1 MHSDEVIEMSPPLL
15 EVSHITKRFVSKK
28 QQVIAVNNVSFDISS
43 NEIVGLVGHN
53 GSGKTTILKMLA
65 GLLYPDE
72 GTIKIEGELWEEK
85 QVKETIAI
93 LLEGSRS
100 FYWNLTGK
108 QNLAYF
114 SVLADV
120 KHTKDRIAELIEL
133 LEMSAFIDR
142 MTGTYSRGMQQRL
155 SLAIA
160 LLQQPKLLILDEP
173 SNGLDYEWSQL
184 LAELLQDLTAKVDMS
199 IIVVSHDFH
208 FLYQFVD
215 RILHLKKG
223 MLVRELPVHRTNV
236 DSNDQ
241 YVSFHLQG
249 ELPTDMDIPVS
260 LLVQQ
265 KKNGWIISSN
275 PDSTE
280 IYHFI
285 SKAVSNGLTVE
296 QVTTS
301 LAVTGKEEAYG

>member
-1 MHSDEVIEMSPPLL
+1 MSPPLL
-15 EVSHITKRFVSKK
+15 EVNQITKRFVSKK
-28 QQVIAVNNVSFDISS
+28 QEIMAVNNVSFEISS

-65 GLLYPDE
+65 GLLHPDE
-72 GTIKIEGELWEEK
+72 GIIKIEGELWKEK
-85 QVKETIAI
+85 QVKETVAI

-100 FYWNLTGK
+100 FYWNLTGR

-120 KHTKDRIAELIEL
+120 KHVKDRIAELIEL
-133 LEMSAFIDR
+133 LGMSAFVDR
-142 MTGTYSRGMQQRL
+142 MTGTYSRGMQQKL

-184 LAELLQDLTAKVDMS
+184 LAELLQDLTAKVNMS

-208 FLYQFVD
+208 FLYQFVN
-215 RILHLKKG
+215 RILHLKQGK
-223 MLVRELPVHRTNV
+223 LVRELPVYRTNIQ
-236 DSNDQ
+236 SREQ
-241 YVSFHLQG
+241 YVAFHLQG
-249 ELPTDMDIPVS
+249 ELPANIDIPVS

-265 KKNGWIISSN
+265 KKNGWIVNGN

-280 IYHFI
+280 VYHFI
-285 SKAVSNGLTVE
+285 SLAVSNGLTVE

-301 LAVTGKEEAYG
+301 FAAIGKEEAYG

>member
-1 MHSDEVIEMSPPLL
+1 MHSDEVIKMSPPLL
-15 EVSHITKRFVSKK
+15 EVNQITKRFVSKK
-28 QQVIAVNNVSFDISS
+28 QEIMAVNNVSFEISS

-65 GLLYPDE
+65 GLLHPDE
-72 GTIKIEGELWEEK
+72 GIIKIEGELWKEK
-85 QVKETIAI
+85 QVKETVAI

-100 FYWNLTGK
+100 FYWNLTGR

-120 KHTKDRIAELIEL
+120 KHVKDRIAELIEL
-133 LEMSAFIDR
+133 LGMSAFVDR
-142 MTGTYSRGMQQRL
+142 MTGTYSRGMQQKL

-184 LAELLQDLTAKVDMS
+184 LAELLQDLTAKVNMS

-208 FLYQFVD
+208 FLYQFVN
-215 RILHLKKG
+215 RILHLKQGK
-223 MLVRELPVHRTNV
+223 LVRELPVYRTNIQ
-236 DSNDQ
+236 SREQ
-241 YVSFHLQG
+241 YVAFHLQG
-249 ELPTDMDIPVS
+249 ELPANIDIPVS

-265 KKNGWIISSN
+265 KKNGWIVNGN

-280 IYHFI
+280 VYHFI
-285 SKAVSNGLTVE
+285 SLAVSNGLTVE

-301 LAVTGKEEAYG
+301 FAAIGKEEAYG

>member
-1 MHSDEVIEMSPPLL
+1 MSPPLL
-15 EVSHITKRFVSKK
+15 EVNQITKRFVSKK
-28 QQVIAVNNVSFDISS
+28 QEIMAVNNVSFEISS

-65 GLLYPDE
+65 GLLHPDE
-72 GTIKIEGELWEEK
+72 GIIKIEGELWKEK
-85 QVKETIAI
+85 QVKETVAI

-100 FYWNLTGK
+100 FYWNLTGR

-120 KHTKDRIAELIEL
+120 KHAKPRIAELIEL
-133 LEMSAFIDR
+133 LGMSAFVDR
-142 MTGTYSRGMQQRL
+142 MTGTYSRGMQQKL
-155 SLAIA
+155 SLAIV

-184 LAELLQDLTAKVDMS
+184 LAELLQDLTAKVNMS

-215 RILHLKKG
+215 RILHLKQGK
-223 MLVRELPVHRTNV
+223 LVRELPVYRTNIQ
-236 DSNDQ
+236 SRDQ

-249 ELPTDMDIPVS
+249 ELPANIDIPVS

-265 KKNGWIISSN
+265 KKNGWIVNGN

-280 IYHFI
+280 VYHFI
-285 SKAVSNGLTVE
+285 SLAVSNGLTVE

-301 LAVTGKEEAYG
+301 FAAIGKEEAYG